1 MSAKMDPLM
10 EISAP
15 ILLLSIL
22 VVVLAITTHEA
33 AHAWVAFKLGDDH
46 AYRMGRV
53 TLNPIPHIDLM
64 MTIVL
69 PGVMLLSGMPFIFGG
84 AKPVP
89 VDVRNFRKPFRDM
102 ALVAIAGPLSNI
114 IQAILWASV
123 LKGFIDF
130 GIWEKSSQGVLVLQ
144 LGIFINVLLCA
155 FNMIPIPPLDG
166 SRIMSFFLRGKA
178 RRSYIS
184 LERYGIM
191 ILLGC
196 LWFVPQF
203 FIIVRTCINFFG
215 NLISSI
221 VGLPVSWIP
230 EYI

>member
-1 MSAKMDPLM
+1 
-10 EISAP
+10 
-15 ILLLSIL
+15 
-22 VVVLAITTHEA
+22 
-33 AHAWVAFKLGDDH
+33 
-46 AYRMGRV
+46 MGRV

-89 VDVRNFRKPFRDM
+89 VDTRNFRKPFRDM

-114 IQAILWASV
+114 IQAIFWASV
-123 LKGFIDF
+123 LKVFIEF
-130 GIWEKSSQGVLVLQ
+130 EIWEKSSQGILVLQ

-166 SRIMSFFLRGKA
+166 SRIMSFFLRGEA
-178 RRSYIS
+178 RRSYIA

-196 LWFVPQF
+196 LWFIPQF
-203 FIIVRTCINFFG
+203 RIIVGTCIYFFG

-221 VGLPVSWIP
+221 VGLPVHWIP
-230 EYI
+230 AYI